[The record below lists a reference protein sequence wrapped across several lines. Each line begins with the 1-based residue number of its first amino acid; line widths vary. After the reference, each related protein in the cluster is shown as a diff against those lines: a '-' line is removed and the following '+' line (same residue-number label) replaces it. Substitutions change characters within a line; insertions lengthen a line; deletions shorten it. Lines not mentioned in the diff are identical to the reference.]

1 VYVVLAFALAIGL
14 GLAFALWAF
23 RGLRSAE
30 AAG

>member
-1 VYVVLAFALAIGL
+1 VGPAFALAIGL
-14 GLAFALWAF
+14 GLAFTLWAY